1 MKCVIPACYRGV
13 RLHIW
18 SGNHNA
24 VPGRT
29 GRTPMPETSNQLPP
43 ATCVCAGSDDDG
55 LGGRKPMAE
64 TRKKVRAARCV
75 WAGWD
80 DDGLGDRQ
88 APGGVDTPDDSQAG
102 VGSSSERAH
111 ECGCV
116 ATQST
121 SGSTTPTSTTVSCVS
136 TYPARTN
143 NTAKLSGPIPSPC
156 LLTHDGL

>member
-55 LGGRKPMAE
+55 LG
-64 TRKKVRAARCV
+64 
-75 WAGWD
+75 
-80 DDGLGDRQ
+80 DRQ

-111 ECGCV
+111 ECGGV
-116 ATQST
+116 AKLFT
-121 SGSTTPTSTTVSCVS
+121 SGSTTPTSTTVSCGS

-156 LLTHDGL
+156 LLTHDGLCPWTTVLKMCRHHELVTLVLL

>member
-55 LGGRKPMAE
+55 LG
-64 TRKKVRAARCV
+64 
-75 WAGWD
+75 
-80 DDGLGDRQ
+80 DRQ

-102 VGSSSERAH
+102 VRSSSQKTPRMIRRQASDRVPREPTNVGELRHHLPVDLPLPPAPPSVVAVPTPRAP
-111 ECGCV
+111 
-116 ATQST
+116 
-121 SGSTTPTSTTVSCVS
+121 TTPQNF
-136 TYPARTN
+136 R
-143 NTAKLSGPIPSPC
+143 
-156 LLTHDGL
+156 DR